1 VGAVTR
7 RARRTPILVIVTVLA
22 VLVAGVA
29 LAYWRAGGSGSAT
42 ATTST
47 TTALTLTP
55 ATPTAQ
61 LYPGGQASVVL
72 SVTNSSP
79 ATVRFSSL
87 VLDTGQGSNG
97 FGVDGAHATCG
108 LAALSFT
115 TQTNGGAG
123 WTVPGNGSLSIT
135 LTNALAMGTGAA
147 SSCQGAS
154 FTVYLAVAP

>member
-1 VGAVTR
+1 MGAVTR

-22 VLVAGVA
+22 VLVAGVGA
-29 LAYWRAGGSGSAT
+29 GVLARRRERLRHRDDGHHHGADAD
-42 ATTST
+42 A
-47 TTALTLTP
+47 

-61 LYPGGQASVVL
+61 LYPGGQATVVL

-97 FGVDGAHATCG
+97 FGVDGAHAGCG
-108 LAALSFT
+108 LGTLSFT

-123 WTVPGNGSLSIT
+123 WTVPGNGSLAIT

-147 SSCQGAS
+147 SACQGAS